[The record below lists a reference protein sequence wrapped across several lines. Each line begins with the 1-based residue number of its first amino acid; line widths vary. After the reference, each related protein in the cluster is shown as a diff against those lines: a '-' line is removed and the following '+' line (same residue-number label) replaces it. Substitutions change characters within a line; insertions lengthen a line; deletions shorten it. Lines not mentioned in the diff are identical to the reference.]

1 MMAYMG
7 AAVASE
13 LPSSSAY
20 TTLQQQLQRS
30 ISTPASTYSSSA
42 MSILQLTESP
52 TAAAAN
58 SSLASFSD
66 KFLLDSSCQDSP
78 YTPHGS
84 HATVTSACSSYQ
96 SDGSAALPGWQALDN
111 MQQQQL
117 ANIAAQT
124 SPPPAA
130 VSLQLAVAG
139 SSSCS
144 SSEILGSTMMSSD
157 WQQLLD
163 SSCNRFRISSGIEGF
178 AATTAGGHSNRL
190 GGGNSAVRTAGGRRG
205 GGGTTAGAG
214 HSSCIDSKLLNLSTA
229 PRRPWSSLEK
239 ASCGI
244 SVEPTKGA
252 LALQGVGLATSHCL
266 EQFSSDPAFAERA
279 AKFSS
284 FSNNVGK
291 YSSQIPQ
298 PLPFVTSASDHS
310 SGKSRHAPR
319 VGSCSAPSRAA
330 APQLADSESCK
341 ISSRSSCPAAVAAA
355 GAAASGTAKI
365 INLQTTCTSSSLSQK
380 LETEND
386 PMQQD
391 THTETDQPRDTQD
404 PDRQLAPLLVAA
416 TDHHQDSAPVQKPE
430 LIIPPLQQQQ
440 QLEELETTGIV
451 EAATDSDM
459 IDVKELSAG
468 HAGPTQE
475 ADFSSTSEQATC
487 TTRAESSDDT
497 ARNKRKKQL
506 HSEIVKDQSHTIAAY
521 FTESKVLTTVIQTWS

>member
-1 MMAYMG
+1 MAYMG

-30 ISTPASTYSSSA
+30 ISIPASTYSSSA

-52 TAAAAN
+52 AAAAAAAN

-96 SDGSAALPGWQALDN
+96 SDGSAALSGWQALDN

-319 VGSCSAPSRAA
+319 IGSCSAPSRAA

-341 ISSRSSCPAAVAAA
+341 ISSRSSCPAA
-355 GAAASGTAKI
+355 GAAASGTGKI
-365 INLQTTCTSSSLSQK
+365 INLQTACTSSSLSQK
-380 LETEND
+380 LETAND

-391 THTETDQPRDTQD
+391 TQAETDQPRDTQD

-416 TDHHQDSAPVQKPE
+416 TDLHQDSAPVQKPE

-459 IDVKELSAG
+459 IDVKELAAA

-506 HSEIVKDQSHTIAAY
+506 HSETVKDQSHTTAAY